1 MIPLLFPLGLLLAIV
16 PGMLLAPAVVTPEP
30 SPMILSQTP
39 VTFEAAITQSQDL
52 LRAIAEQKLDDQ
64 TFAQQVQTLVQT
76 ENGARGFF
84 VTYLTV
90 DLPQADQP
98 SPELLVALQTSPEIV
113 SELLVKNLAMS
124 SATAVLHRRQQSPE
138 LAKGSDQVRQ
148 RTLNLI
154 NQLALPPLAPKL
166 LALKTT
172 VTTGQGDYQAFI
184 ERWDY
189 DAEQKTAILAAIAQV
204 NPK

>member
-16 PGMLLAPAVVTPEP
+16 PGMIISPAVVTPEP
-30 SPMILSQTP
+30 SPMILSQAP

-84 VTYLTV
+84 VTYLTAN
-90 DLPQADQP
+90 LPQADQP
-98 SPELLVALQTSPEIV
+98 SPALLMALQTSPEIV

-138 LAKGSDQVRQ
+138 LAQGSDQVRQ

-154 NQLALPPLAPKL
+154 NQLDLPPLSPKL

-204 NPK
+204 NLK

>member
-1 MIPLLFPLGLLLAIV
+1 MPLLFPLGFLLALV
-16 PGMLLAPAVVTPEP
+16 PGMILSHALVMADP

-39 VTFEAAITQSQDL
+39 VTFEAAISQSQEL
-52 LRAIAEQKLDDQ
+52 LAAIAEQRLDDQ
-64 TFAQQVQTLVQT
+64 AFAQQVQTLVQT

-84 VTYLTV
+84 VTYLTA
-90 DLPQADQP
+90 DMPQADQP
-98 SPELLVALQTSPEIV
+98 SPDLLMALQTSPEIV

-138 LAKGSDQVRQ
+138 LAQGSDQVRQ
-148 RTLNLI
+148 RTVNLI
-154 NQLALPPLAPKL
+154 NQLALPPLTPKL

-189 DAEQKTAILAAIAQV
+189 DAEQKAAILEAIAQV
-204 NPK
+204 TQP

>member
-1 MIPLLFPLGLLLAIV
+1 MPLLFPLGFLLALAS
-16 PGMLLAPAVVTPEP
+16 GMILSHALVMADP
-30 SPMILSQTP
+30 SPMILSQAP
-39 VTFEAAITQSQDL
+39 VTFEAAISQSQAL
-52 LRAIAEQKLDDQ
+52 LTAIAEQRLNDQ
-64 TFAQQVQTLVQT
+64 AFAQQVKTLVQT

-84 VTYLTV
+84 VTYLTA

-98 SPELLVALQTSPEIV
+98 SPALLAALQTSPEIV
-113 SELLVKNLAMS
+113 SELLVKNLAMA

-138 LAKGSDQVRQ
+138 LAQGSEQVRQ
-148 RTLNLI
+148 RTVNLI
-154 NQLALPPLAPKL
+154 NQLALPPLTPKL

-189 DAEQKTAILAAIAQV
+189 DAEQKAAILAAIAQV
-204 NPK
+204 TSP

>member
-1 MIPLLFPLGLLLAIV
+1 MILSHALVMAD
-16 PGMLLAPAVVTPEP
+16 P

-39 VTFEAAITQSQDL
+39 VTFEAAITQSQAL
-52 LRAIAEQKLDDQ
+52 LTAIAEQRLDDQ
-64 TFAQQVQTLVQT
+64 AFAQQVKTLVQT

-84 VTYLTV
+84 VTYLTA

-98 SPELLVALQTSPEIV
+98 SPSLLAALQTSPEIV
-113 SELLVKNLAMS
+113 SELLVKNLAMA

-138 LAKGSDQVRQ
+138 LAQGSEQVRQ
-148 RTLNLI
+148 RTVNLI
-154 NQLALPPLAPKL
+154 NQLALPPLTPKL

-189 DAEQKTAILAAIAQV
+189 DAEQKAAILAAIAQV
-204 NPK
+204 TSP